1 MKKLL
6 LLFTLMSSFATA
18 QKPAW
23 IDDTYRMTNY
33 SYENYLTGFAVNEGS
48 NTDAFTKNLKA
59 AAKAE
64 LIEGIQVSV
73 QSAKTNLKSENNGNF
88 SEDFTA
94 TTRTVADADIT
105 GLKMEYYYDNA
116 TKQGYAFAYVSKS
129 EVKGFYTANISFG
142 IQKIESVISSAQQLE
157 ASNNK
162 GKAKKIYEEALPLF
176 KDLQFAQQ
184 LLIAIGSDEA
194 SVQTEKSLRLKEE
207 IIQSITRMQS
217 AIVVY
222 ITSKEQNFT
231 QKVSLLEPKLK
242 AFLSQRGCSYTTN
255 PESADWLLTI
265 EASTRQGRE
274 VEGIFFSYLDVIVS
288 LVERSTG
295 KEIYSNNFTD
305 LKGGGLDYVT
315 AGRKAYDASLQ
326 RIVDEIAKVLEK

>member
-1 MKKLL
+1 MPALA
-6 LLFTLMSSFATA
+6 MA
-18 QKPAW
+18 QTPQW
-23 IDDTYRMTNY
+23 VNDTYRSTNY
-33 SYENYLTGFAVNEGS
+33 SGAQYLTGFAVNEGS
-48 NTDAFTKNLKA
+48 NTESFTKNLKA

-73 QSAKTNLKSENNGNF
+73 QSAKTNQKSENNGNF

-94 TTRTVADADIT
+94 TTRTFADADIT

-116 TKQGYAFAYVSKS
+116 KKMGYAFAYANKS

-142 IQKIESVISSAQQLE
+142 IQKIESAISSAQQLE
-157 ASNNK
+157 ESNNK
-162 GKAKKIYEEALPLF
+162 GKAKKTYEEALPLF
-176 KDLQFAQQ
+176 KEVQFAQQ

-207 IIQSITRMQS
+207 IIKSITRMQS

-222 ITSKEQNFT
+222 IKSDEKNFT

-242 AFLSQRGCSYTTN
+242 AFLSQRGCSYTTT

-274 VEGIFFSYLDVIVS
+274 VDEIFFSYLDVIIS
-288 LVERSTG
+288 LVERKTG
-295 KEIYSNNFTD
+295 KEIYGNNFTD
-305 LKGGGLDYVT
+305 LKGGGLDYLT

-326 RIVDEIAKVLEK
+326 KIVDEIAKVLEK